1 MIQISTSVGCS
12 VNCSYCPQSSHVS
25 AYNKVVERK
34 GPYKMSFETFKTCID
49 KVPYKWPVCFAGFSE
64 PFLNP
69 QTIDMMEYC
78 REYRRKISIYT
89 TLAGIKSI
97 EELDRIMATCP
108 AQMVVHLPDVEGYMK
123 NPPKGKLFFDILEKV
138 KEYQRNQYRIKIMC
152 IGTPVPELVEG
163 FKYVNSPPIT
173 SRDNQIGEVNGHD
186 FLETVY
192 KDVPNKIMRMNDFKV
207 PVRCMKSTQIYET
220 HILPN
225 GDVYACCN
233 DWKLELKICN
243 LLTDSW
249 EDHTKGR
256 LKLIK
261 QQMTVSGTKC
271 HTCDFARKAH
281 LPKSK
286 EQKRKE
292 AEDKAAEEKNNKE

>member
-12 VNCSYCPQSSHVS
+12 VNCSYCPQSSHIS
-25 AYNKVVERK
+25 AYKEVVK
-34 GPYKMSFETFKTCID
+34 GTGPYKMSLDTFKTCID
-49 KVPYKWPVCFAGFSE
+49 KVPSEYNICFAGFSE

-69 QTIDMMEYC
+69 QTIDMMEYSIQNN
-78 REYRRKISIYT
+78 RKVSIYT
-89 TLAGIKSI
+89 TLAGVKSI
-97 EELDRIMATCP
+97 EELDRIMDIFP
-108 AQMVVHLPDVEGYMK
+108 FSMVVHLPDVEGYMK
-123 NPPKGKLFFDILEKV
+123 NPPKGKIYFDIIEKL
-138 KEYQRNQYRIKIMC
+138 KEYQIEGYRIKLMC

-163 FKYVNSPPIT
+163 FNSVDSPPIT
-173 SRDNQIGEVNGHD
+173 SRDNKIGEVNGHD

-192 KDVPNKIMRMNDFKV
+192 KDVPNEIMHKNDFKV
-207 PVRCMKSTQIYET
+207 PVRCWKSRGIYET

-256 LKLIK
+256 TRIIK
-261 QQMTVSGTKC
+261 KQMAYGGTKC
-271 HTCDFARKAH
+271 HTCDFARPAMF
-281 LPKSK
+281 PKTR

-292 AEDKAAEEKNNKE
+292 AEEKRKKE